1 VSWAEERSP
10 APPDLVAFAFHW
22 LELLGLL
29 GGIGSLVVRRLSR
42 MPPQIGWVDPPMHFA
57 LAAALAGGLGLLV
70 LSPSALLLARVIAE
84 GIALLLCIRGIQ
96 MVAVFAVLAGAL
108 LPLTGHAS
116 SQSQPAG
123 AEFADILHVLSAAMW
138 GGGILALAT
147 LRPPDGW
154 RSADARAL
162 VGRFERVAKVA
173 FAVTALTGVL
183 RATEQ
188 LQDVN
193 DLWTTAYGEVLTVK
207 ILGVLAML
215 AVSLAWRRGSPLAR
229 ADAAIAV
236 AVIGL
241 TALLAAFPLP
251 VN

>member
-1 VSWAEERSP
+1 L

-29 GGIGSLVVRRLSR
+29 GGIGSLVVRRLGR
-42 MPPQIGWVDPPMHFA
+42 MPPRIGWVDPPMH
-57 LAAALAGGLGLLV
+57 LAFGAALAGGFGLLL
-70 LSPSALLLARVIAE
+70 LSPSAILLARVAAE
-84 GIALLLCIRGIQ
+84 GIALFLCIRGIP
-96 MVAVFAVLAGAL
+96 MVAAFAVLAAGL

-116 SQSQPAG
+116 TQPQPAG

-138 GGGILALAT
+138 GGGILALAS
-147 LRPPDGW
+147 LRPPEGW

-162 VGRFERVAKVA
+162 VGRFERVAQVA

-188 LQDVN
+188 LQDIN
-193 DLWTTAYGEVLTVK
+193 DLWTTAYGEVLMLK
-207 ILGVLAML
+207 ILGVLAMV
-215 AVSLAWRRGSPLAR
+215 AVSLAWRRGSPAAR
-229 ADAAIAV
+229 TDAAITV
-236 AVIGL
+236 AVVGL

-251 VN
+251 A

>member
-1 VSWAEERSP
+1 LAEAPSP

-29 GGIGSLVVRRLSR
+29 GGIGSLAVRRLSR
-42 MPPQIGWVDPPMHFA
+42 MPPRIGWVDPPMH
-57 LAAALAGGLGLLV
+57 LAFGAALAGGAGLLV
-70 LSPSALLLARVIAE
+70 MSPSVPLLARVAAE
-84 GIALLLCIRGIQ
+84 GVALFLCVRGIPL
-96 MVAVFAVLAGAL
+96 VAVFAVAAACL
-108 LPLTGHAS
+108 LPLTGHAAGVEP
-116 SQSQPAG
+116 QPAG

-138 GGGILALAT
+138 AGGILALGS
-147 LRPPDGW
+147 LRPPEGW

-162 VGRFERVAKVA
+162 VGRFERVAQVA

-183 RATEQ
+183 RAAEQ
-188 LQDVN
+188 LSDVS
-193 DLWTTAYGEVLTVK
+193 DLWTTAYGEVLAVK

-215 AVSLAWRRGSPLAR
+215 AVSVAWRRGSPMAR

-236 AVIGL
+236 AVVGV